1 MAIEISS
8 TSLFPVRRD
17 KQVVST
23 TIYGSGSSGSVS
35 FDSSISGVQG
45 VQGIQGRQGTTGSQG
60 ITGLGFTWKDLWD
73 DIEYYNVNDV
83 VYLSGTTYV
92 CILANDNVQPPNATY
107 WRVMS
112 VGAQGTQGIQ
122 GRQGT
127 TGSDGDTGDTGTQ
140 GTQGTQGIQG
150 RQGITGSQGTT
161 GDGLVWEGTWDDT
174 TSYEVNDLAY
184 LSGTTY
190 ICILANNNVQPPNSS
205 YWDILSTGTQGTQGI
220 QGRQGAQGIQGITGN
235 TGPDGP
241 EGDPGVQGT
250 TGAQGI
256 QGRQGTTGAQGIQ
269 GRQGTT
275 GAQGT
280 IGAQGIQGIQGRQ
293 GTTGAQGAQGT
304 QGVQGRQGIQ
314 GAQGTQGIQGPS
326 GSGLSSFAY
335 KTSGYILTA
344 GDLNNV
350 VEASGNIQVILPNS
364 LSNGFNT
371 TVINVGGG
379 TITIAAGT
387 GSTIFA
393 KDGSLDIVS
402 RYGAATTVHKSSG
415 NWYVFGDLQ

>member
-23 TIYGSGSSGSVS
+23 TIYGSGSSGSIS
-35 FDSSISGVQG
+35 FDSSISGTQG
-45 VQGIQGRQGTTGSQG
+45 VQGI
-60 ITGLGFTWKDLWD
+60 
-73 DIEYYNVNDV
+73 
-83 VYLSGTTYV
+83 
-92 CILANDNVQPPNATY
+92 
-107 WRVMS
+107 
-112 VGAQGTQGIQ
+112 
-122 GRQGT
+122 
-127 TGSDGDTGDTGTQ
+127 
-140 GTQGTQGIQG
+140 QGIQG
-150 RQGITGSQGTT
+150 RQGITGIGIQGTT
-161 GDGLVWEGTWDDT
+161 GLGLVWKGTWDDT
-174 TSYEVNDLAY
+174 ESYEVNDLAY

-190 ICILANNNVQPPNSS
+190 ICIIAHNNVQPPNAT

-220 QGRQGAQGIQGITGN
+220 QGRQGVQGIQGITGA

-256 QGRQGTTGAQGIQ
+256 QGIQ

-275 GAQGT
+275 GAQGS
-280 IGAQGIQGIQGRQ
+280 
-293 GTTGAQGAQGT
+293 QGT
-304 QGVQGRQGIQ
+304 QGIQGRQGIQ

-379 TITIAAGT
+379 TITIAAGS

-393 KDGSLDIVS
+393 KDGSLEIVS